1 MARCCERFSPLT
13 AIDPPDGLWIDT
25 TGCAHLFGGE
35 LALADL
41 VRRRLALC
49 RVAIADTAG
58 TAWAVARSPR
68 HGEVAVIAPDEQA
81 QAIAALPVGSLRIS
95 PATAAGLHKLGLRS
109 VKDMFNIPRDE
120 LVSRF
125 GVEPL
130 RQLDRALGKTAEP
143 IQWQRPE
150 QQWRI
155 AQNFVEPIATP
166 EDLKKALAMLSEEL
180 CAQLESKQMGGVSF
194 RARFFKIDGG
204 IAALST
210 ATAAPLR
217 KAAHLARLLGDRLDQ
232 VDPGLGVEAMVLEA
246 EEVAAASGRQTDIAA
261 QDHDETED
269 LAETVDLLSNRLGA
283 ERLWRPAPRA
293 SHIPERAFQ
302 PAPPR
307 IAKKVWGNPPG
318 KRPLR
323 LLSPPEQIEAIAP
336 VPDDPPVLFRWRGV
350 PHRIRAASLPERIS
364 AEWWR
369 RSDAAE
375 RYRDYYRVEDE
386 QGARFWLFRTA
397 LLGEARA
404 RQWYL
409 HGLFG

>member
-1 MARCCERFSPLT
+1 MARWCERFSPLT
-13 AIDPPDGLWIDT
+13 AIDPPDGLWIDIA
-25 TGCAHLFGGE
+25 GCDHLFGGE
-35 LALADL
+35 LALAGS
-41 VRRRLALC
+41 VQQRLAPC

-58 TAWAVARSPR
+58 AAWALARSTR
-68 HGEVAVIAPDEQA
+68 HGDVAVIPPGEQA
-81 QAIAALPVGSLRIS
+81 QAIAALPVSLLRIS
-95 PATAAGLHKLGLRS
+95 PAAAAGLHKLGLRS
-109 VKDMFNIPRDE
+109 IENMFNVPRDE
-120 LVSRF
+120 LVARF

-130 RQLDRALGKTAEP
+130 RQLDRALGKAAEP

-155 AQNFVEPIATP
+155 ARNFAEPIATP

-180 CAQLESKQMGGVSF
+180 CALLESKQMGGTSF
-194 RARFFKIDGG
+194 RARFFRIDGG
-204 IAALST
+204 IAALGT

-269 LAETVDLLSNRLGA
+269 LAETVDLLANRLGA
-283 ERLWRPAPRA
+283 EQLWRPAPRA

-307 IAKKVWGNPPG
+307 MAKKIWGNPPG
-318 KRPLR
+318 RRPLR
-323 LLSPPEQIEAIAP
+323 LLSPPEPVEAIALA
-336 VPDDPPVLFRWRGV
+336 PDDPPVLFRWRGV

-364 AEWWR
+364 TEWWR
-369 RSDAAE
+369 RSDSAE
-375 RYRDYYRVEDE
+375 LYRDYYRVEDE
-386 QGARFWLFRTA
+386 QGVRFWLFRSV